1 MATQQTAQATLP
13 LPRKP
18 IAPMT
23 VKPAPLGIT
32 SQPPATAS
40 QENTIK
46 TLVIDTLDRA
56 YALCFDYVCVKEG
69 MTHPSEKEFGK
80 GWAAVRKEWERVIQK
95 LNMMSYA
102 LVFVCHEDLKP
113 IKSKHREIDRYQPD
127 LPKSGLEIV
136 HDLSDIILHYAYKD
150 DDSRQLFA
158 RPAEDRMCGCRGGML
173 PEVIEPTFKALDA
186 ALVKNTGKSYAQ
198 VKPTITIY
206 GPPKI
211 GKSTL
216 ASEFPNAI
224 FADFENGLKW
234 LPVTKTIIK
243 SWNGETDHGF
253 LNFCKGL

>member
-1 MATQQTAQATLP
+1 MATQTTPVAQP
-13 LPRKP
+13 LLRKITVP
-18 IAPMT
+18 EAPL
-23 VKPAPLGIT
+23 KPAPIGVTIHP
-32 SQPPATAS
+32 SKAS
-40 QENTIK
+40 PEEHTVR

-56 YALCFDYVCVKEG
+56 YALCFDYVCQREG

-95 LNMMSYA
+95 LNLMSYA

-136 HDLSDIILHYAYKD
+136 HDLSDIILHYAYRD

-173 PEVIEPTFKALDA
+173 PDVIEPTFKALDA
-186 ALVKNTGKSYAQ
+186 ALVTNTGKSYAQ

-234 LPVTKTIIK
+234 LNVNKTIIK
-243 SWNGETDHGF
+243 SWSEGDSGF
-253 LNFCKGL
+253 LTFCKGL